1 MAAKTQSVSRLT
13 QHAVENP
20 VGSRGTEN
28 TNTYQPGEQF
38 RDVHARISERAYALF
53 EERGRN
59 DGHALGDWL
68 EAERQVL
75 YQG

>member
-13 QHAVENP
+13 QRAVGNP

-38 RDVHARISERAYALF
+38 RDVHAVE
-53 EERGRN
+53 
-59 DGHALGDWL
+59 DWL
-68 EAERQVL
+68 EAEQQL
-75 YQG
+75 LNKG